1 MADGGRDGGVLIRD
15 FRRSDLDDLLVLM
28 PMCFAKEFEVTGFD
42 PDRLKGMVNRGYGPG
57 GRFLLGLLRVFG
69 KEPIKFLVAE
79 ADGKVVGTTIVNDK
93 GRAGYIS
100 TVMVHPDYRRRG
112 VAARLMEN
120 ALDYVRQRR
129 KARAILNVDSTNMPA
144 INLYAKLGFTVFEH
158 VGYFLGETDSMHLSE
173 DAGEVEVR
181 SFLKEDLDEVYG
193 LVRGSEDSNRLRMY
207 DFGKGDLRTS
217 FFQRLFRFSTLSRLV
232 AVLGGR
238 IVGYVEAVYSTP
250 KVAGAVNSIYV
261 GSEEGERSRGIERA
275 LVNAAFNEIVKG
287 GVKRVR
293 VTVSMERQALIGTL
307 VSLLFREALVMDG
320 MVKEF

>member
-1 MADGGRDGGVLIRD
+1 MVDNSAEGGFLIRD

-28 PMCFAKEFEVTGFD
+28 PLCFGKEFEVSGFD
-42 PDRLKGMVNRGYGPG
+42 PDRLKGMVKRGYGAR
-57 GRFLLGLLRVFG
+57 GRFFLGLLRVFG

-79 ADGKVVGTTIVNDK
+79 ADGKVIGTAIIND
-93 GRAGYIS
+93 RRQAGYIN

-112 VAARLMEN
+112 IAARLMEN
-120 ALDYVRQRR
+120 ALDYVRHRR
-129 KARAILNVDSTNMPA
+129 KVRAILDVDSTNTPA
-144 INLYAKLGFTVFEH
+144 VNLYTKLGFTVFEH
-158 VGYFLGETDSMHLSE
+158 VGYFVGETDSMHLSE

-193 LVRGSEDSNRLRMY
+193 MIKASEDSNWLRIY

-217 FFQRLFRFSTLSRLV
+217 FLQRLFRFSTLNRLV
-232 AVLGGR
+232 AVLGGS
-238 IVGYVEAVYSTP
+238 IVGYAEAVYSTP

-261 GSEEGERSRGIERA
+261 GSEEVERSRGIERA
-275 LVNAAFNEIVKG
+275 LINAACNEIKKG

-293 VTVSMERQALIGTL
+293 VTVSMERQGLIGTL